1 MSINLNSRNNTL
13 CCKVNDLY
21 TALMA
26 SELLNDCVDDVVVML
41 KTCVDYVNI
50 VSSQEVQIQHAR
62 FTMDGEEFR
71 QYVMELDR
79 HRRALHEGLMAR
91 VNFANRLCVKLN
103 TPVLAEQNQEANSYT
118 DQTCYNAAY
127 CYGYVDGAT
136 MALNTLSGVPER
148 HKCYAILS
156 HYSNEDIGT
165 FDSVAICGGVH
176 MSFES
181 AKKAADEMLAV
192 DKENGCHDDAVPYT
206 LDDCKEFDDLPLY
219 IAGEWVKD
227 KFEHYHNF
235 YAVFEQDAAL

>member
-91 VNFANRLCVKLN
+91 VNFANRLCVKMN
-103 TPVLAEQNQEANSYT
+103 TPVLAERVTEEDRETYFAFAKEVVDSYFGEAILNEDGSLFQDGVHDTHEEILLLTLFFEHEFNDMDIRCARVSYT
-118 DQTCYNAAY
+118 SSDAEIKACFLHAVHKRFGLMDPAAER
-127 CYGYVDGAT
+127 
-136 MALNTLSGVPER
+136 LWLSN
-148 HKCYAILS
+148 K
-156 HYSNEDIGT
+156 SNKVYLIKTIHG
-165 FDSVAICGGVH
+165 
-176 MSFES
+176 
-181 AKKAADEMLAV
+181 
-192 DKENGCHDDAVPYT
+192 
-206 LDDCKEFDDLPLY
+206 
-219 IAGEWVKD
+219 IA
-227 KFEHYHNF
+227 
-235 YAVFEQDAAL
+235 

>member
-79 HRRALHEGLMAR
+79 HRRAAR
-91 VNFANRLCVKLN
+91 RADGTGELCQSSVRE
-103 TPVLAEQNQEANSYT
+103 AEH
-118 DQTCYNAAY
+118 TCS
-127 CYGYVDGAT
+127 C
-136 MALNTLSGVPER
+136 
-148 HKCYAILS
+148 
-156 HYSNEDIGT
+156 
-165 FDSVAICGGVH
+165 
-176 MSFES
+176 
-181 AKKAADEMLAV
+181 
-192 DKENGCHDDAVPYT
+192 
-206 LDDCKEFDDLPLY
+206 
-219 IAGEWVKD
+219 
-227 KFEHYHNF
+227 
-235 YAVFEQDAAL
+235 

>member
-62 FTMDGEEFR
+62 FTMNGEEFR

-103 TPVLAEQNQEANSYT
+103 TPVLAERVTEENRETYFAFAKEVVDSYFGEAMQN
-118 DQTCYNAAY
+118 
-127 CYGYVDGAT
+127 GR
-136 MALNTLSGVPER
+136 LL
-148 HKCYAILS
+148 
-156 HYSNEDIGT
+156 
-165 FDSVAICGGVH
+165 
-176 MSFES
+176 
-181 AKKAADEMLAV
+181 
-192 DKENGCHDDAVPYT
+192 
-206 LDDCKEFDDLPLY
+206 
-219 IAGEWVKD
+219 
-227 KFEHYHNF
+227 
-235 YAVFEQDAAL
+235 

>member
-79 HRRALHEGLMAR
+79 HRRALHEGLM
-91 VNFANRLCVKLN
+91 
-103 TPVLAEQNQEANSYT
+103 E
-118 DQTCYNAAY
+118 
-127 CYGYVDGAT
+127 
-136 MALNTLSGVPER
+136 
-148 HKCYAILS
+148 
-156 HYSNEDIGT
+156 
-165 FDSVAICGGVH
+165 
-176 MSFES
+176 
-181 AKKAADEMLAV
+181 
-192 DKENGCHDDAVPYT
+192 
-206 LDDCKEFDDLPLY
+206 
-219 IAGEWVKD
+219 
-227 KFEHYHNF
+227 
-235 YAVFEQDAAL
+235 

>member
-103 TPVLAEQNQEANSYT
+103 TPVLA
-118 DQTCYNAAY
+118 
-127 CYGYVDGAT
+127 AT
-136 MALNTLSGVPER
+136 GHGREPRNLFCFR
-148 HKCYAILS
+148 KR
-156 HYSNEDIGT
+156 
-165 FDSVAICGGVH
+165 GGR
-176 MSFES
+176 F
-181 AKKAADEMLAV
+181 L
-192 DKENGCHDDAVPYT
+192 
-206 LDDCKEFDDLPLY
+206 FR
-219 IAGEWVKD
+219 
-227 KFEHYHNF
+227 
-235 YAVFEQDAAL
+235 

>member
-26 SELLNDCVDDVVVML
+26 SELLNDCVDD
-41 KTCVDYVNI
+41 VNI

-103 TPVLAEQNQEANSYT
+103 TPVLAERVTEENRETYFAFAKEVVDSYFGEAMQN
-118 DQTCYNAAY
+118 
-127 CYGYVDGAT
+127 GR
-136 MALNTLSGVPER
+136 LL
-148 HKCYAILS
+148 
-156 HYSNEDIGT
+156 
-165 FDSVAICGGVH
+165 
-176 MSFES
+176 
-181 AKKAADEMLAV
+181 
-192 DKENGCHDDAVPYT
+192 
-206 LDDCKEFDDLPLY
+206 
-219 IAGEWVKD
+219 
-227 KFEHYHNF
+227 
-235 YAVFEQDAAL
+235 